1 MRENIPAESQRGN
14 FQATHGDAVR
24 GGRQRE
30 ETRLLTWKKAAMV
43 MMAISLVIAHCT
55 HGEDRRYRCA
65 DDGFSILIPDSWKVH
80 EHSRGTR
87 IIAELPDSGS
97 DIIIHQNL
105 NVVVDA
111 SMDSVD
117 LDTYV
122 ESQILSMRKLRGIE
136 FSNREKAIIGGIPAR
151 YFTYHYVINDFGY
164 RAVVY
169 VVKSREVFIVI
180 TGISQDENYSSLAP
194 VFHRIAKSVEFI

>member
-1 MRENIPAESQRGN
+1 M
-14 FQATHGDAVR
+14 TAV
-24 GGRQRE
+24 
-30 ETRLLTWKKAAMV
+30 
-43 MMAISLVIAHCT
+43 SLVIAHCT
-55 HGEDRRYRCA
+55 HGDDRRYYCV
-65 DDGFSILIPDSWKVH
+65 DDGFSILIPDAWKVH

-87 IIAELPDSGS
+87 LLAELPDSGS

-105 NVVVDA
+105 NVVVDT

-122 ESQILSMRKLRGIE
+122 ESQILSMRKLRGIT
-136 FSNREKAIIGGIPAR
+136 FSNREEDLIGGIPAR
-151 YFTYHYVINDFGY
+151 SFTYHYLINDFGY

-169 VVKSREVFIVI
+169 VVKRREVFIVI

-194 VFHRIAKSVEFI
+194 VFHRMAKSVEFI